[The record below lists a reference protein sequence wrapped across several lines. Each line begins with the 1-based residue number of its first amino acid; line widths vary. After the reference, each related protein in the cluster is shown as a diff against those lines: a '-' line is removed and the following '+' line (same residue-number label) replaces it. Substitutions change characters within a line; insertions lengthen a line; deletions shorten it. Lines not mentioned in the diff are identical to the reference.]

1 MTYSLTAK
9 HKILSVTSELIRVD
23 RVARILDVTKKRVY
37 NLIAEGKL
45 EAVKLGPRQT
55 RVTRDSLESYLN
67 RLLAHSRYERG
78 IIESEC
84 E

>member
-1 MTYSLTAK
+1 MTYSPTAK

-55 RVTRDSLESYLN
+55 RVTKDSLESYLN
-67 RLLAHSRYERG
+67 RLLAHSRYERE
-78 IIESEC
+78 IIESDS
-84 E
+84 